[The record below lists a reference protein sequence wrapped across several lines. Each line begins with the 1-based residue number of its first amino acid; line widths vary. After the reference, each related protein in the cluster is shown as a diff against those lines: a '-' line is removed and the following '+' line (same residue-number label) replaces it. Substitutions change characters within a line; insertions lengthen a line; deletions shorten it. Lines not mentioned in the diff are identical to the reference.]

1 MADQQAFKSKSAEDK
16 KAYVMNKITY
26 MHPKNYADIQF
37 LKRAVK
43 ALLESQKIDVKKIEE
58 SRG

>member
-1 MADQQAFKSKSAEDK
+1 MATQKAFTSKSPEDK
-16 KAYVMNKITY
+16 KAYVMSNVSY
-26 MHPKNYADIQF
+26 MHPKNYADVQF

-58 SRG
+58 SRD